1 MFEKLNKKMAVSSQH
16 HKRGKDMEVKI
27 VSEKENPLLKRREV
41 YFHIQHNQTG
51 NTPSRLEV
59 RNAAATALKT
69 DVNLVFI
76 KKLETR
82 TGTQTAVGVAN
93 VYESIDQAKLVEPEY
108 IIERN
113 APPEKPKEKE
123 KG

>member
-1 MFEKLNKKMAVSSQH
+1 MFEKLNNKMTISSQH

-41 YFHIQHNQTG
+41 YFHIQHSQTG

-93 VYESIDQAKLVEPEY
+93 VYESIEQAKLVEPEY
-108 IIERN
+108 IINRN
-113 APPEKPKEKE
+113 APPEKPKEEGKE
-123 KG
+123 